1 VPQKLCADG
10 ASIFTVRPG
19 SWVHEI
25 GLKKKN
31 IREITS
37 FRCNSE
43 SKKFTAALF
52 PMKILVADRISPIGV
67 DLFKA
72 EAGFEVIEAYG
83 SSPEQLLELVK
94 DVDAIA
100 LRSDTRV
107 TAEVVAA
114 APKLKVVGR
123 AGVGVDN
130 IDIEAAT
137 DGGVIVMNTPTG
149 NTLATA
155 ELTFTHMLAGTRPIV
170 QAAASM
176 TAGRW
181 DRKLYTGSELNGK
194 TLGILGMGRIGAEVA
209 KRAQAFNMS
218 VLGYDPYLTESRAKT
233 LGVKQATLDEVIENA
248 DYITVHMP
256 LTADTKHM
264 LNADAFGRMKDGVRV
279 YNCARGG
286 IIDEGALIE
295 ALNSG
300 KVAAAGLDVYED
312 EPPAEDSP
320 LRQIENLVLTPHLG
334 ASTQEAQEN
343 VGIDVAKQMIE
354 ALKGEMVRNALNMPS
369 LDPKALEQL
378 APYMTLGE
386 KLGTFSQQ
394 LAPEGVEKI
403 TIRYFGK
410 ITELDTLPLTYAIQR
425 GYLREISE
433 NVNDVNAPKKIAR
446 LGIETEQIKSSAH
459 AEFTELVEVEVTCK
473 GGKTRTIGGTLVGK
487 NQTPRIVTIDG
498 HGVEVNTDAT
508 LLVLKNKDV
517 PGIVG
522 FIGVTLGED
531 KVNIANM
538 SLSRGQ
544 DADFAVSVFE
554 LDSVPSEAAAKKI
567 TENDAIEKYRVIRL

>member
-1 VPQKLCADG
+1 MSTCWRRGG
-10 ASIFTVRPG
+10 ACFAWPAFGEEDVSARFFSLQFGVGRIYCCF
-19 SWVHEI
+19 S
-25 GLKKKN
+25 
-31 IREITS
+31 
-37 FRCNSE
+37 
-43 SKKFTAALF
+43 
-52 PMKILVADRISPIGV
+52 MKILVADRISPIGV
-67 DLFKA
+67 ELFKA

-83 SSPEQLLELVK
+83 STPEQLLELVK

-107 TAEVVAA
+107 TADVVAA

-137 DGGVIVMNTPTG
+137 EGGVIVMNTPTG

-155 ELTFTHMLAGTRPIV
+155 ELTFTHMLCGTRSIV
-170 QAAASM
+170 QACAGM
-176 TAGRW
+176 REGRW
-181 DRKLYTGSELNGK
+181 DRKKFTGSELSEK
-194 TLGILGMGRIGAEVA
+194 TLGILGMGRIGAEVT
-209 KRAQAFNMS
+209 KRAQAFNMT
-218 VLGYDPYLTESRAKT
+218 VLAYDPYLTESRAKA
-233 LGVKQATLDEVIENA
+233 LGVTLSTLDEVIEHA

-256 LTADTKHM
+256 LTKDTKHM
-264 LNADAFGRMKDGVRV
+264 LNADAFSRMKDGVRV
-279 YNCARGG
+279 FNCARGG
-286 IIDEGALIE
+286 IIDEAALIE
-295 ALNSG
+295 ALESG

-320 LRQIENLVLTPHLG
+320 LRQIKNLVLTPHLG

-369 LDPKALEQL
+369 LDPQALKQI

-433 NVNDVNAPKKIAR
+433 NVNDVNAPKKIEH
-446 LGIETEQIKSSAH
+446 LGIETEQVKTNTH

-473 GGKTRTIGGTLVGK
+473 GGKIRTIGGTLMGK

-498 HGVEVNTDAT
+498 HGVEVSTDAT

-531 KVNIANM
+531 QVNIANM
-538 SLSRGQ
+538 SLSRDQGEG
-544 DADFAVSVFE
+544 FAVSVFE
-554 LDSVPSEAAAKKI
+554 LDSAPSETAAKKI
-567 TENDAIEKYRVIRL
+567 TEHAAIDKYRVIKL